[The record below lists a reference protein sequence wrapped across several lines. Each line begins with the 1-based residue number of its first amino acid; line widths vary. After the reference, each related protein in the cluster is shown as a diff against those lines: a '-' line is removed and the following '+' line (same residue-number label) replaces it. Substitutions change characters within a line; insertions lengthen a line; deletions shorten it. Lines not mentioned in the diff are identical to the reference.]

1 MAINWWKIIVKNEKN
16 ILSENNEF
24 NNADPFDIDLESVSK
39 KRNYNYIKS
48 DLINNLFEKENKTL
62 NNKRKLKK

>member
-16 ILSENNEF
+16 ILSENNDI

-62 NNKRKLKK
+62 NNKWKLKK